1 MLLEQYSSMLQTIL
15 LDILTPGCGLLQ
27 AQELFNTPAVDN
39 QEHCCPNNIVASGF
53 QQPVTTDIFFAVY
66 VMTCGDK
73 YRLSYERRGDISF
86 IARETIAIS
95 YLSRVSA
102 AKEGQNMIS

>member
-1 MLLEQYSSMLQTIL
+1 MLLEQYCSMLQTIL

-39 QEHCCPNNIVASGF
+39 QEHCCPNNIVASCF
-53 QQPVTTDIFFAVY
+53 QQPVTTDNFFA
-66 VMTCGDK
+66 MTCGDK